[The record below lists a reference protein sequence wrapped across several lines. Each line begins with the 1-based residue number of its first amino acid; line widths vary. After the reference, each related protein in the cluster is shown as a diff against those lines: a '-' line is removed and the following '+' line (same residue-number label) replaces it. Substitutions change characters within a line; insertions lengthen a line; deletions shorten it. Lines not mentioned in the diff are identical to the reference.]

1 MITSRDGRA
10 WLINIWA
17 DATPPT
23 VGPKSKIPPK
33 IKLKNSLLTI
43 LVLCKSLKSF
53 GNEDRVMT
61 GNGSYVNLLNLA

>member
-33 IKLKNSLLTI
+33 IKFENLVKLTDHTYATQQ
-43 LVLCKSLKSF
+43 F
-53 GNEDRVMT
+53 DRF
-61 GNGSYVNLLNLA
+61 